1 MIGFLQPLLDN
12 RSLAGKLVGMALG
25 TKNRQTE
32 TSQVCK
38 QHLREEHRDK
48 LALVEE
54 FIVEIEGAGK
64 NHDVARWLRFSDASW
79 KNGEMLKRLD
89 REFEA
94 WLNPGK

>member
-1 MIGFLQPLLDN
+1 LQPLLDN
-12 RSLAGKLVGMALG
+12 RSPAAKLDGMALG
-25 TKNRQTE
+25 TKNRQNE
-32 TSQVCK
+32 TAQVCK
-38 QHLREEHRDK
+38 QHLRETQRDK

-64 NHDVARWLRFSDASW
+64 NHDAARWLRFSDASW
-79 KNGEMLKRLD
+79 KNGEMLKRLE